1 MFCTGSTKISPRGQE
16 AKASSQTPPRPLILE
31 PVSWQVSETLRR
43 RHRCLFQISAL
54 TTFIFSSL
62 CFSYWSSNFI
72 YLSILST
79 LAPSHVLPGDGT
91 PVCSR
96 HRAVFLCAE
105 RPAALSEGPEE
116 RQGHMEPRLLGQTGV
131 MRAASPLHGGNESCI
146 SEPLSGF
153 TTPSSPTGS
162 SGSSRKTTSQTLG

>member
-1 MFCTGSTKISPRGQE
+1 MKLLLLSVWWAMFCTGSTKISPRGQE

-131 MRAASPLHGGNESCI
+131 MRAASLNLSLDSQPHHPQQAALEAAGKLPL
-146 SEPLSGF
+146 
-153 TTPSSPTGS
+153 
-162 SGSSRKTTSQTLG
+162 RR